1 LTNVHAPKH
10 AGIGDRAVGVD
21 GDGTGDD
28 PGGATG
34 EGGHETVTENE
45 RRAQDL
51 LSTRDLLL
59 RALSAVGLIAVALLV
74 LLAA

>member
-1 LTNVHAPKH
+1 MGKSW
-10 AGIGDRAVGVD
+10 
-21 GDGTGDD
+21 
-28 PGGATG
+28 

-59 RALSAVGLIAVALLV
+59 RTLSVVGLIAVALLV

>member
-1 LTNVHAPKH
+1 
-10 AGIGDRAVGVD
+10 
-21 GDGTGDD
+21 
-28 PGGATG
+28 
-34 EGGHETVTENE
+34 VTENE

-74 LLAA
+74 LLVA